1 MRNRRIACVDI
12 RDFGLEVRLRA
23 FPDLRTVPAV
33 LAATATDAAPIL
45 ELNERARCREL
56 YAGMTVAQGHARVP
70 EMRVEIR
77 DDHEAATVSRTIVKA
92 LQVLSPSVEEE
103 RAGLYYLEAL
113 GNGRL
118 YKNERLFALRV
129 IAAVN
134 ACGFPAALG
143 VAANRSV
150 AKIAAGIS
158 KADTCSVIPAGRER
172 AFLSSLSVDHLNVT
186 DETRDQLQAL
196 GLSTLAQVSSLP
208 AAGLA
213 ERFGKEGALA
223 KVQAGGG
230 DPVPF
235 VPETLK
241 EEYTRQMPFPQPLFC
256 EEMVIGYVE
265 RMLRQLFTVLRKHG
279 QGCFRVCVM
288 LDTELPDRFVTTL
301 TLARPTL
308 HVPRFIKQL
317 QQKLSVAR
325 LSAGIRGA
333 IVSIT
338 GVGVLPAEQVS
349 IEHSSRETNKN
360 AVLPREIYAPVCVV
374 AALPEESFAFQP
386 VTGFKARTGKGGT
399 SLRGRHVYSSRS
411 VAGLRLLQPP
421 EQIKVVIHAGVLQSI
436 QVRAVLSKVH
446 RKTGPWMLSGRW
458 WSSDFHRLYYDVE
471 TSDALAYL
479 IFFDRL
485 TMHWFLQGV
494 FD

>member
-12 RDFGLEVRLRA
+12 RDFNLEVRLRTRQN
-23 FPDLRTVPAV
+23 LRAVPVV

-56 YAGMTVAQGHARVP
+56 CAGMTVAQGQARVP
-70 EMRVEIR
+70 EMLVVIR
-77 DDHEAATVSRTIVKA
+77 NDHEASTVSRTIVKA
-92 LQVLSPSVEEE
+92 LQVLSPCVEEE
-103 RAGLYYLEAL
+103 RPGLYYLEAL

-158 KADTCSVIPAGRER
+158 KSDTCSVIPAGRER
-172 AFLSSLSVDHLNVT
+172 AFLSSLSVDHLNLT
-186 DETRDQLQAL
+186 DKTRDQLQAL
-196 GLSTLAQVSSLP
+196 GLSTLAQVAALP

-213 ERFGKEGALA
+213 ERFGREGAVA
-223 KVQAGGG
+223 RAQARGD

-235 VPETLK
+235 VPEILK
-241 EEYTRQMPFPQPLFC
+241 EEYTRQMPFSHPLFC
-256 EEMVIGYVE
+256 EQMVIGYVE
-265 RMLRQLFTVLRKHG
+265 EMLRQLFTLLRKHG

-288 LDTELPDRFVTTL
+288 LDTEAPDRFVTTL

-308 HVPRFIKQL
+308 HVPRFLSQL
-317 QQKLSVAR
+317 QQKLGVAR

-333 IVSIT
+333 IVTIT
-338 GVGVLPAEQVS
+338 GVGMLPAEQVS
-349 IEHSSRETNKN
+349 TGHSSRGANKN
-360 AVLPREIYAPVCVV
+360 AALPREIYAPACLV
-374 AALPEESFAFQP
+374 ATLPEESFEFQP
-386 VTGFKARTGKGGT
+386 VTGFRAQTGKEKQSLPGG
-399 SLRGRHVYSSRS
+399 HVYSSRS

-421 EQIKVVIHAGVLQSI
+421 EQIKVAIHGGVLQSI
-436 QVRAVLSKVH
+436 RVRAGLFKVH
-446 RKTGPWMLSGRW
+446 RKRGPWMLSGRW

-485 TMHWFLQGV
+485 TMDWFLQGI